1 MNLKQR
7 LRAGE
12 HLLGTMVTTFAAAD
26 MAKLIRQYGFDF
38 FIIDCEHGVYH
49 ARGCGYDRVAR
60 AIDMPVMAAHPLKC
74 GANTR

>member
-38 FIIDCEHGVYH
+38 FIIDCEHGAFTTREV
-49 ARGCGYDRVAR
+49 ADMIAVAR
-60 AIDMPVMAAHPLKC
+60 AIDMPAMGRIP
-74 GANTR
+74 